1 MYQLPF
7 KPDQTIV
14 ELGGGATPQFRPNV
28 DMLAG
33 PTVDIVADISK
44 PLPIPTNSYDGLFC
58 SYVLEHVSWRS
69 VASCL
74 KETLR
79 ILKPEGQA
87 VFIIP
92 NTYEQ
97 CKWALAQEE
106 WTEAQSQCLFGD
118 QNYAGDSWDA
128 NAHHT
133 GFSPD
138 SAFKLFSEAGYVNII
153 IMPHPNTVTDM
164 IIEARKP
171 MEEMN
176 ASKWTT
182 QDRKEAYNRLYFDGG
197 RGKVGGYSREGYWDY
212 PVHWITA
219 EKILEKKPESVLE
232 IGAARGYILKKLE
245 DKGIRCKGLE
255 ISEHC
260 YQTRVVDDID
270 VFDVAANIWP
280 VRDQSYDLAFSCAVL
295 EHIPEDRVDFV
306 MKELGRT
313 CKRGLHGV
321 DFGEHD
327 DGFDKTHCTL
337 KPKEWWQA
345 KMPPGH
351 EVVDKEELEKGTL
364 NLPQGDGKVKVNVG
378 SFTTMFHYGWINM
391 DQHDLGE
398 WAKKFSFNYK
408 QHDAR
413 KPLPFENG
421 TVDMMYHCHFLEHL
435 DYRAGMTFLR
445 ECARVIKP
453 DGVMRII
460 LPDAAGLMAKY
471 QKNELGMYDELND
484 GCAASSAQISKLW
497 TLLMSGHSSMYD
509 ESTLHDT
516 LEWAGFS
523 QVKRMA
529 FRSSFSKQML
539 TETVDMYPSL
549 SLFVEAIR

>member
-7 KPDQTIV
+7 KSGQTIV

-28 DMLAG
+28 DMLPG

-44 PLPIPTNSYDGLFC
+44 PMPIPDNSYDGLYC
-58 SYVLEHVSWRS
+58 SYVLEHVSWRK
-69 VASCL
+69 VGECL

-97 CKWALAQEE
+97 CKWALKQEK
-106 WTEAQSQCLFGD
+106 WDEAQAQCLFGD

-128 NAHHT
+128 NAHHAA
-133 GFSPD
+133 FSPD
-138 SAFKLFSEAGYVNII
+138 YAFKLFEEAGYVNII

-164 IIEARKP
+164 IVEARKP

-182 QDRKEAYNRLYFDGG
+182 KERKEAYNRLYFDGG
-197 RGKVGGYSREGYWDY
+197 RGKVGGYSHEGYRDF

-219 EKILEKKPESVLE
+219 EKIMEKKPESVLE
-232 IGAARGYILKKLE
+232 IGCARGYVLKKLE
-245 DKGIRCKGLE
+245 DQGVRCKGLE

-260 YQTRVVDDID
+260 YQTRVIDDID
-270 VFDVAANIWP
+270 VFDITEGIWP
-280 VRDQSYDLAFSCAVL
+280 MKDLSFDLAFSCAVL
-295 EHIPEDRVDFV
+295 EHIPEDKVAFV
-306 MKELGRT
+306 LKELGRT

-337 KPKEWWQA
+337 RSKEWWQA
-345 KMPPGH
+345 RMPAGH
-351 EVVDKEELEKGTL
+351 EVVDKEDLEKGTP
-364 NLPQGDGKVKVNVG
+364 NPPQGDGKVKVNVG
-378 SFTTMFHYGWINM
+378 SFTTMFNYGWINM
-391 DQHDLGE
+391 DQHDLND
-398 WAKKFSFNYK
+398 WAKGQGFIYK

-421 TVDMMYHCHFLEHL
+421 SVDMMYHCHFLEHL
-435 DYRAGMTFLR
+435 DYRAGMTFLK
-445 ECARVIKP
+445 ECGRVIKP

-484 GCAASSAQISKLW
+484 GCAQSSAQISKLW

-509 ESTLHDT
+509 EETLHDT

-523 QVKRMA
+523 QIKRMG
-529 FRSSFSKQML
+529 FRTSFSKQML

-549 SLFVEAIR
+549 SLFMEAIR